1 MRMVWAPSKMKVC
14 NRRNN
19 LHKNWAIW
27 NTSPSMKRRWTTSP
41 WTRASMTKF
50 WACLKTHLVAK
61 SQVYNLIRKTS
72 SHWRMTH
79 SQKSNVTHIQT
90 TILETL
96 FLISSWRSFNSQ
108 RLSQVNLDCSIK
120 KTSTSRWSA
129 ISSLDLERARGLSS
143 LLLTSLIISK
153 FSEFMEIPFWPPIT
167 PWAQNQT
174 KALWIEKSAR
184 RRSKLSSTREGSTKT
199 HSWRMTLRLNWSHK
213 SPRIV
218 LIPRSK
224 LGTKIIAP
232 YLLKK
237 ILTRKLSEQMKIVI
251 LNHLWS
257 MKEAYPTT
265 SHPLYPIL
273 ATRISIIIKT
283 TWHSSRRVAKAFWG
297 IRNLT

>member
-19 LHKNWAIW
+19 PHKNWAIW
-27 NTSPSMKRRWTTSP
+27 NTSPSMKRRWTTSI

-50 WACLKTHLVAK
+50 WACPKTHSVAK

-72 SHWRMTH
+72 SHNSHWRMTH

-90 TILETL
+90 TILEIL
-96 FLISSWRSFNSQ
+96 FLISSWRSFNS
-108 RLSQVNLDCSIK
+108 RRSSRVNLDCSIM

-129 ISSLDLERARGLSS
+129 ISSLDLERARGSSS
-143 LLLTSLIISK
+143 LLLTSLIIYK
-153 FSEFMEIPFWPPIT
+153 FSEFTEIPFWPPIT
-167 PWAQNQT
+167 PWVQNQT
-174 KALWIEKSAR
+174 KALWIETSAR

-199 HSWRMTLRLNWSHK
+199 HSWRMTSRLNWSRK

-232 YLLKK
+232 YL
-237 ILTRKLSEQMKIVI
+237 
-251 LNHLWS
+251 
-257 MKEAYPTT
+257 
-265 SHPLYPIL
+265 
-273 ATRISIIIKT
+273 
-283 TWHSSRRVAKAFWG
+283 
-297 IRNLT
+297 